1 MDPKRLP
8 AGSGGRGPWT
18 VSENSGKAD
27 VMSLVRNTAVQ
38 ASLTFASRIL
48 GFARDIILAAKIGAG
63 PVGDAWAT
71 AQQFPNLFR
80 RIFAEG
86 AFASA
91 FVPTYARTLEAEGPD
106 AAHAVAEDALKVLFA
121 ATAAL
126 TILAQIFMPWVLL
139 VIHGGQADDPQ
150 HYNLAVLLT
159 RITMP
164 YLSFMAIAALLSGV
178 LNSLERFILS
188 AGAPTLLNISLIPA
202 GLLGT
207 TPEITTL
214 YAAIAFF
221 IAGLLQAG
229 VLWWGATR
237 QNVKLSLIGWPR
249 LTPAVKKVLKLA
261 VPGTIAASGTQINII
276 VSQSLASFEVGAKS
290 WLYAADRL
298 YQLPLGLVGVAVGV
312 AILPRLSRAARAGD
326 TAAGARTM
334 DEGLGLAM
342 ALTFP
347 AAAGLMIAPVYLID
361 AFFVRGA
368 FLASDAAAAGAAL
381 FHFAW
386 GVPAFVLIKV
396 LAPPFFAREDTKT
409 PMRFALVSV
418 ALNTLLGAGL
428 FFWLKQSGA
437 DGFPGLAIA
446 TSTAAWVNAG
456 LLALTLKQRGWYRPG
471 ARLAAGLT
479 RAALATTILSAGIWL
494 MLWQQPAIK
503 DALYGSRSLAATA
516 TVLAAAVIYGAAA
529 LITGAL
535 RINDVRQ
542 ALRR

>member
-1 MDPKRLP
+1 
-8 AGSGGRGPWT
+8 
-18 VSENSGKAD
+18 
-27 VMSLVRNTAVQ
+27 MSLVRNTAVQ

-91 FVPTYARTLEAEGPD
+91 FVPTYARTLEAEGPE
-106 AAHAVAEDALKVLFA
+106 AARAVAEDALKVLFA

-139 VIHGGQADDPQ
+139 VIHGGQAGDTEN
-150 HYNLAVLLT
+150 YNLAVLLT

-164 YLSFMAIAALLSGV
+164 YLTFMAIAALFSGV

-188 AGAPTLLNISLIPA
+188 AGAPTLLNLCLIPA

-207 TPEITTL
+207 TPQITAQ

-229 VLWWGATR
+229 ALWWGVSH
-237 QNVKLSLIGWPR
+237 QKVKLSLIGWPR
-249 LTPAVKKVLKLA
+249 LTPAVKKVLLLA

-347 AAAGLMIAPVYLID
+347 AAAGLMAAPVYLID

-368 FLASDAAAAGAAL
+368 FLPSDAEAAGAAL

-418 ALNTLLGAGL
+418 VVNTLLGAGL
-428 FFWLKQSGA
+428 FFWLKQIGQ

-446 TSTAAWVNAG
+446 TSAAAWVNTV
-456 LLALTLKQRGWYRPG
+456 LLWITLARRGWYTPG
-471 ARLAAGLT
+471 PKLAGGLIRAGL
-479 RAALATTILSAGIWL
+479 ATAILTAGILL
-494 MLWQQPAIK
+494 MLWQQPAIIE
-503 DALYGSRSLAATA
+503 AVGGSKSLAAA
-516 TVLAAAVIYGAAA
+516 VTVTAAAVIYSLAA
-529 LITGAL
+529 LLTGAV
-535 RINDVRQ
+535 RISDLRQ

>member
-1 MDPKRLP
+1 
-8 AGSGGRGPWT
+8 
-18 VSENSGKAD
+18 
-27 VMSLVRNTAVQ
+27 MSLVRNTAVQ

-91 FVPTYARTLEAEGPD
+91 FVPTYARTLEAEGPE
-106 AAHAVAEDALKVLFA
+106 AARAVAEDALKVLFA

-139 VIHGGQADDPQ
+139 VIHGGQAGDTEN
-150 HYNLAVLLT
+150 YSLAVLLT

-164 YLSFMAIAALLSGV
+164 YLTFMAIAALFSGV

-188 AGAPTLLNISLIPA
+188 AGAPTLLNLCLIPA

-207 TPEITTL
+207 TPQLTAVF
-214 YAAIAFF
+214 AAIAFF
-221 IAGLLQAG
+221 VAGLLQAG
-229 VLWWGATR
+229 ALWWGVSH
-237 QNVKLSLIGWPR
+237 QKVKLSLIGWPR
-249 LTPAVKKVLKLA
+249 LTPAVKKVLMLA

-347 AAAGLMIAPVYLID
+347 AAAGLMAAPVYLID

-368 FLASDAAAAGAAL
+368 FLPS
-381 FHFAW
+381 
-386 GVPAFVLIKV
+386 V
-396 LAPPFFAREDTKT
+396 AREDTKT

-418 ALNTLLGAGL
+418 FVNTALGAGL
-428 FFWLKQSGA
+428 FFWLKHIGQ

-446 TSTAAWVNAG
+446 TSTAAWVNTF
-456 LLALTLKQRGWYRPG
+456 LLWITLARRGWYTPG
-471 ARLAAGLT
+471 PKLAGGLIRAGL
-479 RAALATTILSAGIWL
+479 ATGILTAGILL
-494 MLWQQPAIK
+494 MLWQQPAIIA
-503 DALYGSRSLAATA
+503 ALYGSKSLAAAA
-516 TVLAAAVIYGAAA
+516 TVTAAAVIYGLAA
-529 LITGAL
+529 LITGAV
-535 RINDVRQ
+535 RISDLRQ

>member
-1 MDPKRLP
+1 
-8 AGSGGRGPWT
+8 
-18 VSENSGKAD
+18 
-27 VMSLVRNTAVQ
+27 MSLVRNTAVQ

-91 FVPTYARTLEAEGPD
+91 FVPTYARTLEAEGTE
-106 AAHAVAEDALKVLFA
+106 AARTVAQDALRVLFA

-139 VIHGGQADDPQ
+139 VIHGGQADDAEN
-150 HYNLAVLLT
+150 YSLAVLLT

-164 YLSFMAIAALLSGV
+164 YLTFMAIAALLSGV

-188 AGAPTLLNISLIPA
+188 AGAPTLLNLCLIPA

-207 TPEITTL
+207 TPQVTTL
-214 YAAIAFF
+214 YAAVAFF
-221 IAGLLQAG
+221 ISGLLQVG
-229 VLWWGATR
+229 VLWWGASR
-237 QNVKLSLIGWPR
+237 QKVRLGLIGWPR
-249 LTPAVKKVLKLA
+249 LTPAVKKVLMLA

-326 TAAGARTM
+326 AETGTRTM
-334 DEGLGLAM
+334 DDGLGLAM

-347 AAAGLMIAPVYLID
+347 AAAGLMIAPVFLID

-368 FLASDAAAAGAAL
+368 FLPSDAAAAGAAL

-418 ALNTLLGAGL
+418 ALNTVLGAGL
-428 FFWLKQSGA
+428 FFWLSRQGGQ
-437 DGFPGLAIA
+437 GFVGLAIA
-446 TSTAAWVNAG
+446 TSAAAWANAA
-456 LLALTLKQRGWYRPG
+456 LLWATLGRRGWYRPG
-471 ARLAAGLT
+471 PRLVPGLV
-479 RAALATTILSAGIWL
+479 RAFLATLILSAAIAL
-494 MLWQQPAIK
+494 MLWQLPAIQA
-503 DALYGSRSLAATA
+503 ALYGSKA
-516 TVLAAAVIYGAAA
+516 LAAAAMVFTSAAVYGIAA
-529 LITGAL
+529 LLTGAV
-535 RINDVRQ
+535 RISDIRQ

>member
-1 MDPKRLP
+1 
-8 AGSGGRGPWT
+8 
-18 VSENSGKAD
+18 
-27 VMSLVRNTAVQ
+27 MSLVRNTAVQ

-91 FVPTYARTLEAEGPD
+91 FVPTYARTLEADGPE
-106 AAHAVAEDALKVLFA
+106 AARAVAEDALKVLFA

-139 VIHGGQADDPQ
+139 IIHGGQADDTAN
-150 HYNLAVLLT
+150 YNLAVLLT

-164 YLSFMAIAALLSGV
+164 YLTFMAIAALFSGV

-188 AGAPTLLNISLIPA
+188 AGAPTLLNLCLIPA

-207 TPEITTL
+207 TPQLTAT

-229 VLWWGATR
+229 ALWWGVAH
-237 QNVKLSLIGWPR
+237 QKVNLSLIGWPR
-249 LTPAVKKVLKLA
+249 LTPAVKKVLLLA

-326 TAAGARTM
+326 AAAGARTM

-368 FLASDAAAAGAAL
+368 FLPSDAAAAGAAL

-418 ALNTLLGAGL
+418 AVNTLLGAGL
-428 FFWLKQSGA
+428 FFWLKQSGQ

-456 LLALTLKQRGWYRPG
+456 LLAVSLARRGWYRPG
-471 ARLAAGLT
+471 PRLWIGLF
-479 RAALATTILSAGIWL
+479 RAALATAILGAGIWL
-494 MLWQQPAIK
+494 MLWQQPAIIE
-503 DALYGSRSLAATA
+503 AVGGSHALAAGA
-516 TVLAAAVIYGAAA
+516 TVGAAAVIYGLAA

-535 RINDVRQ
+535 RISDIRQ